1 MFLDKSKKKK
11 EYWYVYFYIID
22 IFIIKLVLKIVFICF
37 YKNGLYFCCWGWGM
51 LVVGIRGWG
60 SSLLELVW
68 LKFVL

>member
-37 YKNGLYFCCWGWGM
+37 YKNGLYFCCWG
-51 LVVGIRGWG
+51 
-60 SSLLELVW
+60 
-68 LKFVL
+68 